1 MTRILTG
8 LLCTLL
14 LSGGSAWAQTR
25 DMSSS
30 GVALDRVIA
39 IVNEGVVLQSQLET
53 QSALIA
59 ERLQAQGSQLPPAD
73 VIRQQVLER
82 LILQEIQVQRAGRL
96 GVQVPDEMLN
106 EALRDVAKR
115 NNMDFEQ
122 MPRAL
127 EQQGIDY
134 ATYREEMRR
143 EIMLSMLRQ
152 RDVFPRIYVSPREV
166 EQALERDASQ
176 AGVNTEF
183 DVSHIL
189 LSLPESATADE
200 MSKVEATARDVHDRA
215 VAGEDFGQLALA
227 YSKAQSALERGKLGW
242 RRMGQLP
249 QFIGDLVIKMNPG
262 DVSEPVRTPTGFHIV
277 RLDGTRGGESGPVM
291 VEQLHSRHIL
301 MRPNEVQ
308 DDATTRQRLSAIR
321 DRILAGEDFAAL
333 ASVTS
338 EDPGS
343 ASRGGDLGW
352 TSPGAFDPAF
362 EEVLAKLQTDEI
374 SEPFRTQFG
383 WHIVQLLGRRTH
395 DQSDELRRQRVVTA
409 LRESKVDEETEL
421 WLRRLRDEAYVEIR
435 NP

>member
-1 MTRILTG
+1 M
-8 LLCTLL
+8 LL
-14 LSGGSAWAQTR
+14 LPGAAFAQTR
-25 DMSSS
+25 DMSAT

-39 IVNEGVVLQSQLET
+39 IVNDGIVLQSQLDT
-53 QSALIA
+53 QSALIE
-59 ERLQAQGSQLPPAD
+59 ERLRNQNTQMPPPD

-82 LILQEIQVQRAGRL
+82 LILQEIQVQRANRL
-96 GVQVPDEMLN
+96 GVQVSDETLN

-115 NNMDFEQ
+115 NNIPFEQ
-122 MPRAL
+122 MPAAL

-143 EIMLSMLRQ
+143 EITLTLLRQ
-152 RDVFPRIYVSPREV
+152 RDVYPRIYVSPRELD
-166 EQALERDASQ
+166 QALERDSSQ
-176 AGVNTEF
+176 ANTNTEF

-189 LSLPESATADE
+189 LSLPETATTEE
-200 MSKVEATARDVHDRA
+200 MAKVEKLAHEIQHRA
-215 VAGEDFGQLALA
+215 SSGEDFGQLALA
-227 YSKAQSALERGKLGW
+227 YSKSQSALERGKLGW
-242 RRMGQLP
+242 RRINQLP
-249 QFIGDLVIKMNPG
+249 QFIGDLVAAMKPG

-277 RLDGTRGGESGPVM
+277 RLDGTRGGDTGPQM
-291 VEQLHSRHIL
+291 VEQIHARHIL

-308 DDATTRQRLSAIR
+308 DDATTRQRLSALR
-321 DRILAGEDFAAL
+321 DRVLAGEDFGAL

-352 TSPGAFDPAF
+352 SSPGTFDPAF
-362 EEVLAKLQTDEI
+362 EDALANLKENEI
-374 SEPFRTQFG
+374 SEPFRTQYG

-395 DQSDELRRQRVVTA
+395 DQSDEVRRQRVLTA

>member
-1 MTRILTG
+1 MTRILAG

-115 NNMDFEQ
+115 NNIDFEQ

-215 VAGEDFGQLALA
+215 AAGEDFGQLALA

>member
-1 MTRILTG
+1 MSRILPG
-8 LLCTLL
+8 LLCAFL
-14 LSGGSAWAQTR
+14 LSGGALAQTR

-30 GVALDRVIA
+30 GIALDRVVA
-39 IVNEGVVLQSQLET
+39 IVNEGIVLQSQLDT

-59 ERLQAQGSQLPPAD
+59 ERLRGQNSQLPPAD

-82 LILQEIQVQRAGRL
+82 LILQEIQVQRASRL

-115 NNMDFEQ
+115 NNIDFEQ
-122 MPRAL
+122 MPAAL

-134 ATYREEMRR
+134 ASYREEMRR
-143 EIMLSMLRQ
+143 EIMLTLLRQ
-152 RDVFPRIYVSPREV
+152 RDVYPRIYVSPREL

-189 LSLPESATADE
+189 LSLPETATTEE
-200 MSKVEATARDVHDRA
+200 MAKVEDLARDIHRRSVT
-215 VAGEDFGQLALA
+215 GEDFGQLALA

-242 RRMGQLP
+242 RRLNQLP
-249 QFIGDLVIKMNPG
+249 QFIGDLVVNMKAG
-262 DVSEPVRTPTGFHIV
+262 DVSDPVRTPTGFHIV
-277 RLDGTRGGESGPVM
+277 RLDGTRGGDTGPVM
-291 VEQLHSRHIL
+291 VEQIHARHIL

-308 DDATTRQRLSAIR
+308 DDATTRQRLTAIR

-352 TSPGAFDPAF
+352 TSPGTFDPQF
-362 EEVLAKLQTDEI
+362 EEVLSGLQPDGI

-383 WHIVQLLGRRTH
+383 WHIVQLLGRRTF
-395 DQSDELRRQRVVTA
+395 DQSDELRRQRVLTA

>member
-1 MTRILTG
+1 MTRILAG

-115 NNMDFEQ
+115 NNIDFEQ

-200 MSKVEATARDVHDRA
+200 MSKVEATARDIHDRA
-215 VAGEDFGQLALA
+215 AAGEDFGQLALA

>member
-1 MTRILTG
+1 MSRILTG
-8 LLCTLL
+8 FLCTFLL
-14 LSGGSAWAQTR
+14 AGAALAQTR

-39 IVNEGVVLQSQLET
+39 VVNEGVVLQSQLDQQT
-53 QSALIA
+53 AMIT
-59 ERLQAQGSQLPPAD
+59 ERLRGQNTQMPPAD
-73 VIRQQVLER
+73 VVRQQVLER
-82 LILQEIQVQRAGRL
+82 LILQEIQVQRATRL

-106 EALRDVAKR
+106 GALRDVAKR
-115 NNMDFEQ
+115 NNINFED

-127 EQQGIDY
+127 EAQGMDY
-134 ATYREEMRR
+134 ASYREEMRR

-152 RDVFPRIYVSPREV
+152 RDVYPRIYVSPRELD
-166 EQALERDASQ
+166 QALERSTGQTDA
-176 AGVNTEF
+176 NTEY

-189 LSLPESATADE
+189 LALPESATTEE
-200 MSKVEATARDVHDRA
+200 MAKVEDLARDIYRRA
-215 VAGEDFGQLALA
+215 TQGEDFGQLALA

-242 RRMGQLP
+242 RKRDQLP
-249 QFIGDLVIKMNPG
+249 QFIGDLVSKMNPG
-262 DVSEPVRTPTGFHIV
+262 DVAEPVRTPTGFHIV
-277 RLDGTRGGESGPVM
+277 RLDGSRGGDSGPVM
-291 VEQLHSRHIL
+291 VEQIHARHIL

-308 DDATTRQRLSAIR
+308 DDATTKQRLEAIR
-321 DRILAGEDFAAL
+321 TRILAGEDFGAL

-352 TSPGAFDPAF
+352 SVPGTFAPEF
-362 EEVLAKLQTDEI
+362 ENALAQLKDNEI

-395 DQSDELRRQRVVTA
+395 DQSDEVHRQKVLSA